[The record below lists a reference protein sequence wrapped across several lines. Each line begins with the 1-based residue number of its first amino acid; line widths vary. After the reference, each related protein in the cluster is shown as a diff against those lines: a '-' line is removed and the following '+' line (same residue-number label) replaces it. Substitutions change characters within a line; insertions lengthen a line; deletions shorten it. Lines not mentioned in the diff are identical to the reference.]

1 MATYIMKNTNNDNLR
16 KYIERELFNRTT
28 LKDIDYHF
36 EQSEAQY
43 RILIDTIDTSSS
55 KDSIDKLLTDRSFWI
70 KDM

>member
-43 RILIDTIDTSSS
+43 RILIDTIDTSV
-55 KDSIDKLLTDRSFWI
+55 
-70 KDM
+70 